1 MSLSAHS
8 PFTMSTFNT
17 NIKTYEFNHTMIRV
31 KDPKPSLE
39 FYEDILG
46 MKLVSTLENEAG
58 KFTLYFLAYVNE
70 QDRAMLATQ
79 DAAQKRIYATSRSGV
94 LELTHN
100 WGSEDD
106 KDLSYASGNSNPGRG
121 FGHTAIIVDNID
133 EACKRFES
141 FGDKVKWVKKL
152 TDGSMKNIAFIA
164 DPDGYWVEILNRGL
178 A

>member
-1 MSLSAHS
+1 
-8 PFTMSTFNT
+8 
-17 NIKTYEFNHTMIRV
+17 MIRV
-31 KDPKPSLE
+31 KDPKLSLE
-39 FYEDILG
+39 FYQDILG
-46 MKLVSTLENEAG
+46 MHLISTLENEAG
-58 KFTLYFLAYVNE
+58 KFTLYFLAYLNE
-70 QDRAMLATQ
+70 HDRALLESQ
-79 DAAQKRIYATSRSGV
+79 DASQKRTYAFSRPGV

-100 WGSEDD
+100 WGTEND
-106 KDLSYASGNSNPGRG
+106 KDFSYANGNSNPGRG
-121 FGHTAIIVDNID
+121 FGHTAIVVDNID